1 MNRVQDRSR
10 WYRSFYWRIGVGLV
24 VFVIAVIVAQSVM
37 FSFLISRS
45 NAALQGPSPN
55 SFATIVEGDLG
66 SAIAA
71 DPTLDL
77 RAHLVR
83 EYGGSSFH
91 VCAVMIDQRVACN
104 STRPLSDIARRTA
117 LAALAGHDYRRTGG
131 DPQIS

>member
-1 MNRVQDRSR
+1 MVKTAPPAPIVHVPACESCVMEASPSVSIVSVVAAFANVDESKRTIKNNGAC
-10 WYRSFYWRIGVGLV
+10 IGVGLV

-91 VCAVMIDQRVACN
+91 VCAVMIDQR
-104 STRPLSDIARRTA
+104 
-117 LAALAGHDYRRTGG
+117 
-131 DPQIS
+131 